1 MLNKV
6 KKFIKQNYIFISIGT
21 IVICLYQ
28 YNNKFVE
35 IFEKL
40 CIIVV
45 IVCVSLVL
53 LYILYKSKM
62 NKSRIKKISQND
74 YNYVKK
80 YYERNKTRVEF
91 NDDNYEVHDYLRS
104 IEYLCSEFL
113 SGEKTIYIEKKE
125 TTFSNANIELTKQI
139 KHLGFD
145 VNEINKILEIIYK
158 YYDDNGNEIE
168 INTGKTMICVLKEG
182 DSFEVDG
189 AVLKSKAN

>member
-6 KKFIKQNYIFISIGT
+6 KKFIKQNYIFIIIGT
-21 IVICLYQ
+21 IDICLYQ

-80 YYERNKTRVEF
+80 YYERNKTIVKF

-104 IEYLCSEFL
+104 IKYLCSEFL
-113 SGEKTIYIEKKE
+113 SGEKTIYIEKEE
-125 TTFSNANIELTKQI
+125 TTLSKANIELTKQI
-139 KHLGFD
+139 EYLGFD

-158 YYDDNGNEIE
+158 YYDDNGNW
-168 INTGKTMICVLKEG
+168 KK
-182 DSFEVDG
+182 
-189 AVLKSKAN
+189 